1 MLIHTKYLLSLKNT
15 ERVSSGGGSQPP
27 RAKQKITIKHI
38 LNKGETTVSPRLIN
52 FVL

>member
-1 MLIHTKYLLSLKNT
+1 MVTNSLQRTMKNT
-15 ERVSSGGGSQPP
+15 EGVPSGGGSQPP

>member
-1 MLIHTKYLLSLKNT
+1 FTKNYEKH
-15 ERVSSGGGSQPP
+15 RGGQRGSQPP